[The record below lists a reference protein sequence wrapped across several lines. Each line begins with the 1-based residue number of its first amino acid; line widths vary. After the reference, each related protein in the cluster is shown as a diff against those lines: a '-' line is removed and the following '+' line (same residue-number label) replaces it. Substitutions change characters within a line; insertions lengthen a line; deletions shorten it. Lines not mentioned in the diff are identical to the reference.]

1 MFCSMRHRFIVIVQF
16 IWSWGTSSY
25 FNNLKRTLKLWRKES
40 KYYEKTFTTKIIFC
54 YENYMLTWKLCIQ
67 IRLQKYFKM
76 LSEQKENILGM
87 VWLSIWK
94 EEYNF
99 SHVCRS
105 LFRFSSILPFPELF
119 KIRIC
124 KISIRFLEIY
134 VDNVNLYI

>member
-40 KYYEKTFTTKIIFC
+40 KYYEKTFTTKIILC

-87 VWLSIWK
+87 VHSRYEKKNIIFPMYVGHCFDFHQFCHFLNCLKSGSVK
-94 EEYNF
+94 
-99 SHVCRS
+99 
-105 LFRFSSILPFPELF
+105 FRLDF
-119 KIRIC
+119 
-124 KISIRFLEIY
+124 
-134 VDNVNLYI
+134 